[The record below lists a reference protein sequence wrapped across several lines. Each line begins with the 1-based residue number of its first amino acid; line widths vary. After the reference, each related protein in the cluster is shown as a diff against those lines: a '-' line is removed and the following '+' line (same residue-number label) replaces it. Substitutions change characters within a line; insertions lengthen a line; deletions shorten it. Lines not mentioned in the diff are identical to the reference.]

1 LKTSRP
7 VQNVEVTV
15 EVEVNPT
22 EDENKVRIA
31 VQRVLGDINLEI
43 VGEGKYKR
51 LVGRTA
57 GLESLTRFYD
67 LLRRER
73 ILDAARTVLL
83 RGVQGKK
90 IVFYLNKQVAYVG
103 HISFSQPH
111 GESPLG
117 PIRVEIECDEPQS
130 LIDWL
135 TPKTA
140 K

>member
-1 LKTSRP
+1 MKTSRP

-51 LVGRTA
+51 LVGRA
-57 GLESLTRFYD
+57 SGLESLTRFYD